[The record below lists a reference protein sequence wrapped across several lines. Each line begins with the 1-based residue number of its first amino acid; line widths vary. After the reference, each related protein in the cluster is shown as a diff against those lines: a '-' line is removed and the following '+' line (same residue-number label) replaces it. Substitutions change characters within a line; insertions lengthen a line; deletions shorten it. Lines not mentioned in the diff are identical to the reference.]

1 MAVCDVILPCHFVDN
16 EDDGSSV
23 CCEETASPVLDTK
36 PSLDV
41 GVFIVEIFV
50 VLACT
55 IFDAVYQKV
64 QSEKFLKYDVETMTV
79 GDYSVM
85 VRCLDKDATREEVGN
100 FFTHLR

>member
-1 MAVCDVILPCHFVDN
+1 MGAACVARKQP
-16 EDDGSSV
+16 
-23 CCEETASPVLDTK
+23 PVLDTK

-79 GDYSVM
+79 GIIP
-85 VRCLDKDATREEVGN
+85 
-100 FFTHLR
+100 